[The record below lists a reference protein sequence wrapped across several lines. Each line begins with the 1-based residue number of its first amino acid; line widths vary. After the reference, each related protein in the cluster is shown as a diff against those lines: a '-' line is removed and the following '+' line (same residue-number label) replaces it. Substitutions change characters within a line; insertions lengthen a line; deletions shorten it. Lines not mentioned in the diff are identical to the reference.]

1 MCGILGYISNESID
15 DFELNEMLDAMNH
28 RGPDGRGIK
37 KFYSN
42 NDTYLSFGHVRLSI
56 LDLSEL
62 GAQPMVYKDRYW
74 VTYNG
79 EIYNFKELKEELIQK
94 KYTFT
99 SETDTEVLLA
109 AYSEWGPE
117 CLNKLNGMFAF
128 SIFDS
133 LQNEI
138 FIARDRFGV
147 KPLYYFKHKN
157 TFAFASEIKSLM
169 ANNDINHVVEPN
181 IHECS
186 NYLKKGPQVWR
197 EETLFSH
204 IKRFPKASFYK
215 GSLEGLL
222 EDKIALRTYYQ
233 IPRHDEYQ
241 ISSDE
246 ELIQKYRELFS
257 SAVKLRLRA
266 DVDIGTALSGGL
278 DSSSIAYFINKK
290 LRQENSSE
298 KQKTFSSVYTN
309 ANYSRYDESKYID
322 SVANTLDVNSH
333 KVDIEMDL
341 MLKEYEKV
349 IWAHDCPPEGMPI
362 QGWMTY
368 RLVKENGVTISID
381 GQGAD
386 EQLAGYETY
395 LINHLSHM
403 PLSEFLVEI
412 QKIKNFPY
420 PTRQIFLIYFFFILN
435 YLKLAKPVSYLM
447 KIILGSSFDP
457 TNKLQEILSRTFHEN
472 LMTLLFHGDKQS
484 MAWSVETRLPYM
496 DFRIVEFLAN
506 IHDGLKIKDGWTKY
520 INRKAVEGLVPD
532 DVVWRK
538 NKLGWPVP
546 EKEWLEGD
554 LKPWADN
561 IIHRSNFLRKVS
573 RMDIFF
579 YLNRGK
585 TKFKIRQLN
594 LAIWHKLFF
603 ENHKDL

>member
-42 NDTYLSFGHVRLSI
+42 NDTYLSLGHVRLSI

-74 VTYNG
+74 ITYNG

-109 AYSEWGPE
+109 AYGEWGPE

-169 ANNDINHVVEPN
+169 ANKEISRVVEPN
-181 IHECS
+181 IQECS

-197 EETLFSH
+197 DETLFSH

-278 DSSSIAYFINKK
+278 DSSSIAYFINKNLK
-290 LRQENSSE
+290 EENSTE
-298 KQKTFSSVYTN
+298 KQQTFSSVYSSS
-309 ANYSRYDESKYID
+309 NYSHYDESKYID

-333 KVDIEMDL
+333 KVDITMDS
-341 MLKEYEKV
+341 MFKDYEKI
-349 IWAHDCPPEGMPI
+349 IWAHDTPPR
-362 QGWMTY
+362 
-368 RLVKENGVTISID
+368 RL
-381 GQGAD
+381 
-386 EQLAGYETY
+386 
-395 LINHLSHM
+395 
-403 PLSEFLVEI
+403 
-412 QKIKNFPY
+412 
-420 PTRQIFLIYFFFILN
+420 
-435 YLKLAKPVSYLM
+435 
-447 KIILGSSFDP
+447 SSF
-457 TNKLQEILSRTFHEN
+457 
-472 LMTLLFHGDKQS
+472 G
-484 MAWSVETRLPYM
+484 MA
-496 DFRIVEFLAN
+496 
-506 IHDGLKIKDGWTKY
+506 
-520 INRKAVEGLVPD
+520 
-532 DVVWRK
+532 
-538 NKLGWPVP
+538 
-546 EKEWLEGD
+546 
-554 LKPWADN
+554 
-561 IIHRSNFLRKVS
+561 
-573 RMDIFF
+573 
-579 YLNRGK
+579 YL
-585 TKFKIRQLN
+585 
-594 LAIWHKLFF
+594 
-603 ENHKDL
+603 

>member
-42 NDTYLSFGHVRLSI
+42 NDTYLSLGHVRLSI

-74 VTYNG
+74 ITYNG

-109 AYSEWGPE
+109 AYGEWGPE

-169 ANNDINHVVEPN
+169 ANKEISRVVEPN
-181 IHECS
+181 IQECS

-197 EETLFSH
+197 DETLFSH

-278 DSSSIAYFINKK
+278 DSSSIAYFINKNLK
-290 LRQENSSE
+290 EENSTE
-298 KQKTFSSVYTN
+298 KQQTFSSVYSSS
-309 ANYSRYDESKYID
+309 NYSHYDESKYID

-333 KVDIEMDL
+333 KVDITMDS
-341 MLKEYEKV
+341 MFKDYEKI
-349 IWAHDCPPEGMPI
+349 IWAHDTPPEGFPLS
-362 QGWMTY
+362 GWLTY
-368 RLVKENGVTISID
+368 KLVKETGVTISID

-506 IHDGLKIKDGWTKY
+506 IHDGLKIKEGWTKY

-573 RMDIFF
+573 RMDLFF

-603 ENHKDL
+603 ENHKVL